1 MAAPIIPIIKKVAAK
16 IGSAVASDKRGRKVI
31 LWIVGIVLFLL
42 LMPIIALLAIFNS
55 GIDTS
60 FKDVNDM
67 LKEQQIVAEATMT
80 EIERQMLDEGYT
92 ELKIEEAQAL
102 YTLVLFDRGKEENFV
117 ERYVACFD
125 FEQTDEEL
133 IDNVNAEFGTT
144 VKAQEYTDVVQE
156 IRDKYANQ
164 ENEEET

>member
-1 MAAPIIPIIKKVAAK
+1 MAAPVIPIIKKVAAK

-55 GIDTS
+55 GLDTS
-60 FKDVNDM
+60 FKDVNDI

-80 EIERQMLDEGYT
+80 EIERQMLYEGYT

-102 YTLVLFDRGKEENFV
+102 YMLVLFDRGKEENFAQ
-117 ERYVACFD
+117 RYVACFD

-144 VKAQEYTDVVQE
+144 VKAQEYTNVVQE

-164 ENEEET
+164 ENEEEN